1 MLAFPFG
8 ASFIQAL
15 LMCIIDMEMVMELD
29 NSLKM
34 TFNDFIDLTNSIYIV
49 METVSALKFNIE

>member
-8 ASFIQAL
+8 ASLIQAL

-49 METVSALKFNIE
+49 METVSA